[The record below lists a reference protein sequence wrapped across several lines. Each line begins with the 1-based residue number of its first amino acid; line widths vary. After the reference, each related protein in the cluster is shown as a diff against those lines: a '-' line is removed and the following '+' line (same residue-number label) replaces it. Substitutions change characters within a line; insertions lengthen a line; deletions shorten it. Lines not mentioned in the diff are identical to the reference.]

1 MTTATD
7 ERQALSQLADQL
19 GWQRK
24 WRERV
29 DIYDRGPYRVNVMW
43 RGTSVV
49 NGGAHYDDAGL
60 LTYSRDL
67 AKIQSWLAK

>member
-7 ERQALSQLADQL
+7 ERQALSQLAEQL

-24 WRERV
+24 QRERI
-29 DIYDRGPYRVNVMW
+29 DIYDRGLYRVNVMW
-43 RGTSVV
+43 RDTTVV
-49 NGGAHYDDAGL
+49 NGGAYYDDAGL
-60 LTYSRDL
+60 LSYSRDF